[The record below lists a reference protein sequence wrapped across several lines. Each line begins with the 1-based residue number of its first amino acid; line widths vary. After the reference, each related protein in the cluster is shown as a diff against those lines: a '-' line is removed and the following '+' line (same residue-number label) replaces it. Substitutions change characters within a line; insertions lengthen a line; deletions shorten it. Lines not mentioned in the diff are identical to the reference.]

1 MYDSKLT
8 SWSCYEIKQM
18 IDNKQID
25 LDSKMQ
31 RGYVWQLAK
40 KNLLIDSILRG
51 IPIPQ
56 IVSSKGD
63 ADGVYEIVDGK
74 QRLTTIYNY
83 MSDEFKLKNL
93 SPVEY
98 SVGSEVKVCEL
109 EGKRFSELPIDLQ
122 KKIENKVIDGFFYD
136 SMTENEKGELFYR
149 INNGKSLT
157 NIELSWSKA
166 ESGDEIMQ
174 LAKHEIFKRALK
186 KTDIE
191 KSIHKDIVIKSYI
204 VLYMEKPSFET
215 KLIKKVITE
224 IQFTDDE
231 IDELNNI
238 YDKILDACDLMKG
251 TRVTRR
257 VFKKTHLVSLV
268 PVIKKAIDEGKS
280 DEEVKEFL
288 EDFFGEP
295 KRTTISDVY
304 NKNAAGAGTGKRPAV
319 KARLNELDKY
329 YKKYF
334 NKIETG
340 EIQ

>member
-1 MYDSKLT
+1 
-8 SWSCYEIKQM
+8 M

-56 IVSSKGD
+56 IVSSKGA

-93 SPVEY
+93 PPVEY

-109 EGKRFSELPIDLQ
+109 EGKKFSELPIDLQ

-136 SMTENEKGELFYR
+136 SMTEDEKGELFYR

-186 KTDIE
+186 KADFE
-191 KSIHKDIVIKSYI
+191 KSVHKDIVIKSYT
-204 VLYMEKPSFET
+204 VLFEKHPSFDA
-215 KLIKKVITE
+215 KLIKKIITE
-224 IQFTDDE
+224 RKFSEEE
-231 IDELNNI
+231 IKQLGKI

-257 VFKKTHLVSLV
+257 VLKKTHLVSLV
-268 PVIKKAIDEGKS
+268 PVIKKSIDEGKS
-280 DEEVKEFL
+280 DEEVKGFL

-295 KRTTISDVY
+295 KRTTVSDIY

-319 KARLNELDKY
+319 KARLSELEKY

-334 NKIETG
+334 NNV
-340 EIQ
+340 EIVE